1 MRSELKECAGD
12 PRFQKIEMSD
22 KEFFRFSSFIESEL
36 GIKMPIAKKT
46 MLEARL
52 QKRLRALSIPTFG
65 GYYETVFGSG
75 SDGSELICL
84 IDAVTT
90 NKTDFFREPGHFD
103 YLTRTVVPELLNP
116 GEAGRL
122 RDLMVWSA
130 GCSTGE
136 EPYTIA
142 MVLSE
147 FKKTNPSFRFAVIGT
162 DISSRVLEA
171 ATTAIYEEEKIEPV
185 PIPLRKKYLLR
196 SKDPGK
202 GLVRIAPELRSL
214 VSFYRVNLMDERYG
228 LEGSMD
234 IVFCRN
240 VIIYFERS
248 TQEKLVTRL
257 VRCLRDGGY
266 LFMGHSETLMGM
278 DLPLRTVAPTIYR
291 KAG

>member
-1 MRSELKECAGD
+1 MQSEQKELIGD

-22 KEFFRFSSFIESEL
+22 KEFFRFSAFIESEL

-52 QKRLRALSIPTFG
+52 QKRLKALSIPTFG
-65 GYYETVFGSG
+65 GYYDAVFGTG

-103 YLTRTVVPELLNP
+103 YLTRVVVPEILNP

-147 FKKTNPSFRFAVIGT
+147 LKTANPAFRFAVIGT
-162 DISSRVLEA
+162 DISSRALEA

-202 GLVRIAPELRSL
+202 GLVRIVPELRAL
-214 VSFYRVNLMDERYG
+214 VSFYRVNLMDEHYG

-248 TQEKLVTRL
+248 TQERLVNRL